1 MSSDAAAVSAV
12 FERLLLLLG
21 LDEAEVLQAA
31 LASYFAPAGEIFGV
45 PTAVLSKFLKVLK
58 TQAPPES
65 RPSIEDA
72 FMKFVTKVRAPT
84 RACVLAA
91 APNRTTN

>member
-1 MSSDAAAVSAV
+1 MSGDIADVSTV

-72 FMKFVTKVRAPT
+72 FMKFVTKVRRSRGAH
-84 RACVLAA
+84 RRQIN
-91 APNRTTN
+91 PN